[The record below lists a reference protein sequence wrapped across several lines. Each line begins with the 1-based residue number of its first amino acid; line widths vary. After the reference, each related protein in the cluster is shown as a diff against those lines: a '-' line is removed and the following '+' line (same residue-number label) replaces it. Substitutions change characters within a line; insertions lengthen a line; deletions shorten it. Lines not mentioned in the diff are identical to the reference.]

1 MEQDDKLLFGSSP
14 SIAAPDSEPGTP
26 SLSELSGDDLADIE
40 SLGTVGIENEVRV
53 LKLQQDD
60 HDTVQDSPFLAGHPK
75 PTSEGRGNVVSGQDG
90 VNLQTCVKSTTTKR
104 ERRKAKENR
113 KKTENPTDSGAK
125 V

>member
-14 SIAAPDSEPGTP
+14 SIVASDAEPGTP

-40 SLGTVGIENEVRV
+40 SLGTVGIENEVRE

-60 HDTVQDSPFLAGHPK
+60 HDVVQDSPSLAGHPK
-75 PTSEGRGNVVSGQDG
+75 PTSEGRGNVVSHQAG
-90 VNLQTCVKSTTTKR
+90 VSLQTCEKATNTKR
-104 ERRKAKENR
+104 ERRRAKENR